1 MTVQVADK
9 SAILFRFRQL
19 LSPGQFVEDARVE
32 RVCGAKL
39 HRLLRPWFFSSRD
52 FAESDLVSLLVKCK
66 LAENDAEAMEI
77 IELLCNR
84 SNRID
89 YHRLYEFY
97 FIRQTDKAGKVNY
110 RIAYDDPS
118 EGD

>member
-1 MTVQVADK
+1 
-9 SAILFRFRQL
+9 
-19 LSPGQFVEDARVE
+19 
-32 RVCGAKL
+32 
-39 HRLLRPWFFSSRD
+39 
-52 FAESDLVSLLVKCK
+52 